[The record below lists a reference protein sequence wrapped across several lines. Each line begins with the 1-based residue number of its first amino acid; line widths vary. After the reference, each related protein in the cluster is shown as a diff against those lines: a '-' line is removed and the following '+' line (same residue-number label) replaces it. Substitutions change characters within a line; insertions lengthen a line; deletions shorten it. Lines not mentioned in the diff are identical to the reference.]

1 MIDILS
7 TSELIS
13 LISVL
18 SIAAVVSGFI
28 AGLLGVGGGI
38 IMVPALYYAFTEMNF
53 DISTRMH
60 LSLGTSLAIIIPT
73 SIMSARTHMKFN
85 SVDFYLIKSFG
96 IFMILGVVMGTALAT
111 NLKTPPL
118 ILFFAFFASIIGLFF
133 IFFREKIVRNKKSIS
148 KIFKIVIGVALG
160 FFSVPLGIGAG
171 SLGVP
176 AMRLFGYPI
185 KTAIGT
191 AAALGFLVSFFGA
204 CSMALSGFLFDIVKA
219 PLSLGYVNLPG
230 FLIFVPITMLMAP
243 VGARLV
249 HSIDKNIL
257 SKIFGI
263 FLLIIAVRS
272 FFEYLKF

>member
-1 MIDILS
+1 
-7 TSELIS
+7 
-13 LISVL
+13 
-18 SIAAVVSGFI
+18 
-28 AGLLGVGGGI
+28 
-38 IMVPALYYAFTEMNF
+38 
-53 DISTRMH
+53 
-60 LSLGTSLAIIIPT
+60 
-73 SIMSARTHMKFN
+73 
-85 SVDFYLIKSFG
+85 
-96 IFMILGVVMGTALAT
+96 MGTALAT

-133 IFFREKIVRNKKSIS
+133 IFFREKIVQNKKSIS